1 MACTKNDI
9 TGDSIKSKPTT
20 DLYRDNWDKIFNSD
34 KDKVYLEQVDGY
46 FNIIVS
52 SENNENC
59 FIRLNEEQFKNLILK
74 LETFK

>member
-34 KDKVYLEQVDGY
+34 KDKVHLEQVDGY

-59 FIRLNEEQFKNLILK
+59 FIKLNEEQFKNLILK